1 MTQAP
6 APGSNLSPGWQGW
19 LQDTLTARR
28 EQHLLR
34 VKRPLQSP
42 QGPQVRVDGRWLHN
56 FCSNDYL
63 GLANEPAL
71 AETLAGAARSMGV
84 GAGAAGLVCG
94 HHQSHEALAEE
105 LADWLGVES
114 VLLFG
119 NGYLANVGVLQALAS
134 KGDAIFQDRLN
145 HASLL
150 DGGLASGAGHQRYAH
165 ADVADLAR
173 RLGDVSSRR
182 RLIVS
187 DGVFSMDGDLAPLP
201 ELVSCANQHDALLM
215 LDEAHAFGVIG
226 AQGRGSVAHF
236 GLAADAVPLRI
247 GTLGKAFGVYGA
259 FAAGPKLLMDVLQ
272 QTARTAIY
280 TTALPAALAETTR
293 HALRL
298 LCADDWRRERLQT
311 LTARLRQGL
320 LAQGW
325 QLMASST
332 PIQPVRIGSSERA
345 MVLSAAL
352 ATRGFWVGAI
362 RPPTVP
368 AGTARLRLTLS
379 ASHDDAAL
387 EALLSGMAELAP
399 EFASEIET

>member
-1 MTQAP
+1 MTQ
-6 APGSNLSPGWQGW
+6 GSSLGSSLSPGWQGW
-19 LQDTLTARR
+19 LQDSLTTRR

-34 VKRPLQSP
+34 VKRPMQSP
-42 QGPQVRVDGRWLHN
+42 QGPQVRVDGCWLHN

-63 GLANEPAL
+63 GLANEPVL
-71 AETLAGAARSMGV
+71 AETLASAARSMGV

-94 HHQSHEALAEE
+94 HHQAHEALAEE

-119 NGYLANVGVLQALAS
+119 NGYLANVGVWQALVT
-134 KGDAIFQDRLN
+134 KGDGIFQDRLN

-150 DGGLASGAGHQRYAH
+150 DGGLASGARHQRYGH
-165 ADVADLAR
+165 ADAADLAR
-173 RLGDVSSRR
+173 RLGADVSRR

-187 DGVFSMDGDLAPLP
+187 DGVFSMDGDLAPLS
-201 ELVSCANQHDALLM
+201 ELVACARQHDALLM
-215 LDEAHAFGVIG
+215 LDEAHAFGVLG
-226 AQGRGSVAHF
+226 EQGRGSVAHF
-236 GLAADAVPLRI
+236 GLATDAVPLRI

-259 FAAGPKLLMDVLQ
+259 FAAGPKLLMEVLQ

-298 LCADDWRRERLQT
+298 LRADDWRRERLRT
-311 LTARLRQGL
+311 LTAKLREGL

-332 PIQPVRIGSSERA
+332 PIQPILIGSSERA
-345 MVLSAAL
+345 MALSAAL
-352 ATRGFWVGAI
+352 AARGFWVGAI

-368 AGTARLRLTLS
+368 VGTARLRLTLS

-387 EALLSGMAELAP
+387 AALLSAMAELAP
-399 EFASEIET
+399 EFATEIEI